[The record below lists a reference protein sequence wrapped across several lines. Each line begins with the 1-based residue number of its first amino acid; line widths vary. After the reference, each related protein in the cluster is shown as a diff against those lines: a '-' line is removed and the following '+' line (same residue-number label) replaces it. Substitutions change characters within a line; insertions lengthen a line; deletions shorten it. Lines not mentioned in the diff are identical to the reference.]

1 MATVLLSMSLFALIG
16 AITPGPVN
24 IIATSSGATFGYL
37 RTLPHILG
45 ATISYTL
52 IVFLVGTGLNQ
63 LLTDTP
69 TITEILKYLGSTF
82 LLYMA
87 YKIATSNGD
96 NGDNDNKSS
105 PPSFIQ
111 GALCQGLNPKAWL
124 VSMSGVSVFV
134 LTQIATDTLNYLL
147 AYTIISF
154 VLCFV
159 GISTWAIVGH
169 LIREFLA
176 EPKRQRTF
184 NRLMGILLSL
194 TVISI
199 LFG

>member
-69 TITEILKYLGSTF
+69 TITEILKYLGSAF

-96 NGDNDNKSS
+96 NGNDDNKSS
-105 PPSFIQ
+105 PPNFIQ

-134 LTQIATDTLNYLL
+134 LTQIATDTLYYLL